1 MDYLHLLLMRMM
13 LIFELWLF
21 VDDCC
26 DDDGEDYDYDL
37 DERFA
42 HARFVDAWAR
52 DNQSLNR
59 TVFGNHFFYLIHF
72 KKIVQFIKLISILNT
87 KFSSLIKSIN

>member
-1 MDYLHLLLMRMM
+1 MLM

-26 DDDGEDYDYDL
+26 DDDDGGGEDYDL

-59 TVFGNHFFYLIHF
+59 
-72 KKIVQFIKLISILNT
+72 IVLEIIY
-87 KFSSLIKSIN
+87 

>member
-1 MDYLHLLLMRMM
+1 MM

-26 DDDGEDYDYDL
+26 DDDDGGEDYDYDL

-59 TVFGNHFFYLIHF
+59 KV
-72 KKIVQFIKLISILNT
+72 FIKSNT
-87 KFSSLIKSIN
+87 FCLSYPIQKNCAIY

>member
-1 MDYLHLLLMRMM
+1 MLM

-26 DDDGEDYDYDL
+26 DDDDGGGEDYDYDL

-59 TVFGNHFFYLIHF
+59 
-72 KKIVQFIKLISILNT
+72 IVLEIIY
-87 KFSSLIKSIN
+87 